1 MWIVAIVI
9 GAIMLVSGLAELW
22 LIRKWRH
29 APVPRRLTVNC
40 PRLRTRWPYGCIDC
54 TIAHTCD
61 VRAEITANNEEW
73 E

>member
-40 PRLRTRWPYGCIDC
+40 PRLRTR
-54 TIAHTCD
+54 
-61 VRAEITANNEEW
+61 
-73 E
+73 